1 MEMSRRVM
9 GVVVALCVL
18 AVLVLAAS
26 AVAAPASRAGDWKR
40 CGRAV
45 YGGAGLPIH
54 ASHVGCKKARQVA
67 RKAGEQLGD
76 CIESGCQA
84 AGFTCR
90 ARPYEIEGGDIVCRR
105 GEQRVKFGYG
115 G

>member
-1 MEMSRRVM
+1 MEISRSALAA
-9 GVVVALCVL
+9 VALSVL
-18 AVLVLAAS
+18 LALVLGVS
-26 AVAAPASRAGDWKR
+26 AVAAPADGASDWKQ

-45 YGGAGLPIH
+45 FGGGLPIH
-54 ASHVGCKKARQVA
+54 ASHVGCKKARRVA

-90 ARPYEIEGGDIVCRR
+90 ARPNEIEGGDIVCRR
-105 GEQRVKFGYG
+105 DERRVKFGYG